1 MRKGKLKEM
10 KHRTFALS
18 AGIFAALGVA
28 LGVAVASLVAS
39 AAEVVS
45 YKLDVKPILDA
56 RCVSCHSPGGEG
68 YKTSGLDLSTYEG
81 LMKGTKHGPIIVP
94 GEPLTSNLNVLVEG
108 RAQVRMPHHE
118 RPLLV
123 AQTEILR
130 EWVKQGAKNN

>member
-1 MRKGKLKEM
+1 M
-10 KHRTFALS
+10 
-18 AGIFAALGVA
+18 
-28 LGVAVASLVAS
+28 
-39 AAEVVS
+39 S
-45 YKLDVKPILDA
+45 YKLDVKPILDS
-56 RCVSCHSPGGEG
+56 RCVACHSPGGDG

-81 LMKGTKHGPIIVP
+81 LMKGTKHGPIVVP
-94 GEPLTSNLNVLVEG
+94 GEPLTSNLNVLIEG